1 MALESFYGGKPGYSP
16 IIKSTFK
23 SIEEMNT
30 YFQDPTYKD
39 VWYGELCIITPDSMY
54 DADNGKIFRRTLK
67 KQSSSDETYGSLYAE
82 YLGQIVG
89 MPGGLPKVVFN
100 TIDNIKALPSE
111 EENEEK
117 DIWYPTGLDNG
128 YVETSN
134 DKENLNNFATLNGTE
149 GIEFVPGMQKD
160 GNNII
165 YNDNFK
171 YTWLQIA
178 DPQSNAAESD
188 GTRGTLHLGLK
199 IPYMYLDTPV
209 ITPVSY
215 LESSD
220 VTESDIALDNN
231 HHPFYRKYTFSIP
244 DGVRGIGIRN
254 LRIETKASLNIIES
268 NTKVLDPTKNI
279 FDYNENDRNIT
290 IITNGNYYDFDPNK
304 YQNDSLFWVYD
315 LIVPSRN
322 DSSLNPTTSYICYA
336 GDYEGITDVT
346 LNNDGTFTFNTGYNE
361 ITTDNKKEDSR
372 VKWITSATIVT
383 DPDDEDNYGQF
394 TIKYNTE
401 KLENEADENETNENE
416 ADENEADKYEKQVYN
431 LPLIKRIV
439 AYSTV
444 SNNNE
449 NSNNIANAGEN
460 INVEL
465 VDSTGGTRTLSL
477 LKSTGQDSN
486 GQESYDT
493 YKLKYPCSLAITTHN
508 NSNFD
513 NQENGDSDNQEN
525 ENSDSQETTKDPF
538 YYLTVTYNDGI
549 TTEEL
554 GPVGVQN
561 VDKLGSDIAIGEE
574 KTTFDQNTS
583 SYNTTIEKIPYYF
596 PEVVKENPIMLINE
610 DIDFGTLDFPSFTT

>member
-16 IIKSTFK
+16 VIKGTFK

-111 EENEEK
+111 EGNEEK

-134 DKENLNNFATLNGTE
+134 DKENLNNFVTLNGTE

-165 YNDNFK
+165 YNDNFE

-220 VTESDIALDNN
+220 VRESDIALDNN
-231 HHPFYRKYTFSIP
+231 RHPFYRKYTFSIP

-254 LRIETKASLNIIES
+254 LRIETKTSLGITES

-290 IITNGNYYDFDPNK
+290 IIETGNYYNFDSNK
-304 YQNDSLFWVYD
+304 YQENSPFWVYD
-315 LIVPSRN
+315 LIVPSRHDEN
-322 DSSLNPTTSYICYA
+322 LNPSPYICYA
-336 GDYEGITDVT
+336 GDYKEITDVT
-346 LNNDGTFTFNTGYNE
+346 LNNNGTFTFDTGYST
-361 ITTDNKKEDSR
+361 ITTNNAGNK
-372 VKWITSATIVT
+372 VKWITNATVET
-383 DPDDEDNYGQF
+383 DPDENNYGQF
-394 TIKYNTE
+394 TINYNTG
-401 KLENEADENETNENE
+401 NPNT
-416 ADENEADKYEKQVYN
+416 YN
-431 LPLIKRIV
+431 LPLVKNIV
-439 AYSTV
+439 AYSDV
-444 SNNNE
+444 PNNHE
-449 NSNNIANAGEN
+449 NSNDIDNAGEK
-460 INVEL
+460 IKVEL
-465 VDSTGGTRTLSL
+465 TDSTGIRNLTL
-477 LKSTGQDSN
+477 LKSTGQDSY
-486 GQESYDT
+486 EE
-493 YKLKYPCSLAITTHN
+493 YKLKYPRSLAITEPEP
-508 NSNFD
+508 
-513 NQENGDSDNQEN
+513 ENLDA
-525 ENSDSQETTKDPF
+525 DPF

-549 TTEEL
+549 TTEVL
-554 GPVGVQN
+554 GPVGVRN
-561 VDKLGSDIAIGEE
+561 INKLGSDIAIGEE
-574 KTTFDQNTS
+574 KTIFDQDTS

-610 DIDFGTLDFPSFTT
+610 DIDFETLDFPSFTT